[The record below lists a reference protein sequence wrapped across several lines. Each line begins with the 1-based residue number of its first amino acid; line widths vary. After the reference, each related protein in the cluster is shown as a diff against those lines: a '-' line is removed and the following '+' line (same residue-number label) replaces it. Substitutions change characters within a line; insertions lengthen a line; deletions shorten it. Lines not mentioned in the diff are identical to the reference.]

1 MVVLAPT
8 MLFEAHDA
16 KDIGEDYVHVLYR
29 VKCKLGCSKAF
40 DIECISVLFSL

>member
-8 MLFEAHDA
+8 MFEAHDA

-29 VKCKLGCSKAF
+29 VKCKLGCSKTF
-40 DIECISVLFSL
+40 DIEYISVLFSL